1 MLKTINSQFN
11 LNFDNDFSKWEILSY
26 QNISDKIFLIIWSKK
41 DKTELFQN
49 LKKDILLL
57 YSQYIANSSPENSFE
72 NLIKE
77 INEKYKNEI
86 KNKKENWDNLDII
99 LALSSWNNLYLT
111 QTWNAECY
119 LIRNWRLNIILEWLV
134 NSENNWNENQEDEN
148 LFENIASWIFSND
161 DFVIFSNKRILKRFT
176 AIEIIDFFDKWVAE
190 WVESIEEVYENEEYS
205 VSLIWTHVKSEIESW
220 FWVRSNKIWK
230 FELNLDYITQKFLP
244 YTIKFLT
251 EIFNKTLNFSQNKIE
266 NFIIFL
272 SKKTNKSYEKVQK
285 IFISTVF
292 LWIIFILI
300 TFISFSSQWDSFKKE
315 VYEKYKIEILKID
328 KNLEVAESRAL
339 MWSNIEANAILDKSE
354 ERLDEIFEKWIL
366 REKSLELS
374 SRISKMRDDINKI
387 TRFNSLETKKMI
399 EFSDH
404 LWSWESLKWFFK
416 LNNFLFAYT
425 ENKIFK
431 TAVNKIE
438 ETFDFTEW
446 ERIKIAKW
454 SDDIWLALVITEW
467 NILYTFNWK
476 NFEKQEFVQDKKLKE
491 FTSIETY
498 SKYFYLLDN
507 WNNWA
512 LNNTISW
519 TWVVV
524 EILENSE
531 NKWNIWKYWKKYQW
545 FSLPSDYL
553 EGEDLSSA
561 ISVAIDWSVYILH
574 KDWFISQYYSW
585 KSVNFQYKWVSSI
598 IKDATKIYTEPDF
611 SKIYLQDFINNK
623 IILIQKTKNW
633 WEFLKQY
640 IFETEKIID
649 FKVDINEQEMIAL
662 WENMIYKISLM
673 WL

>member
-1 MLKTINSQFN
+1 MLKTIKSQFN

-26 QNISDKIFLIIWSKK
+26 QNISDEIYLILWSKD
-41 DKTELFQN
+41 DKSELFEN
-49 LKKDILLL
+49 LKKDVLIL
-57 YSQYIANSSPENSFE
+57 YSQFIVNNNSEISFE
-72 NLIKE
+72 NLVKE
-77 INEKYKNEI
+77 INDKYKDQV
-86 KNKKENWDNLDII
+86 KNNLNII

-119 LIRNWRLNIILEWLV
+119 LIRNWRLNIILESSINWS
-134 NSENNWNENQEDEN
+134 NSENNLESNEEES

-190 WVESIEEVYENEEYS
+190 WVEAIEEVYENEEYS
-205 VSLIWTHVKSEIESW
+205 VSLIWVHVKTEIESW
-220 FWVRSNKIWK
+220 FWNRWNNLWKPEFSLNYLINILTKKILPIILK
-230 FELNLDYITQKFLP
+230 KLTQF
-244 YTIKFLT
+244 I
-251 EIFNKTLNFSQNKIE
+251 NFFQNKIE
-266 NFIIFL
+266 DFIIFI
-272 SKKTNKSYEKVQK
+272 SKKTNRSYEKTQK

-300 TFISFSSQWDSFKKE
+300 TFISFSYQWDNFKKE

-339 MWSNIEANAILDKSE
+339 MGSNIEANAILDKSE
-354 ERLDEIFEKWIL
+354 ERLDKIFEKWIL

-374 SRISKMRDDINKI
+374 NRISKMRDDINKI
-387 TRFNSLETKKMI
+387 TRFDDLETKKMVD
-399 EFSDH
+399 FSDY
-404 LWSWESLKWFFK
+404 LSEWEVLKWFFK
-416 LNNFLFAYT
+416 LNNFIFAYT

-446 ERIKIAKW
+446 EKIRIAK
-454 SDDIWLALVITEW
+454 SADDIWLALIITEW

-476 NFEKQEFVQDKKLKE
+476 SFEKQEFVQNKKLKE
-491 FTSIETY
+491 FISIETY

-507 WNNWA
+507 WNKNI
-512 LNNTISW
+512 LNNKNAW
-519 TWVVV
+519 TWEVLTSKVD
-524 EILENSE
+524 SE
-531 NKWNIWKYWKKYQW
+531 NKWNIWKYWKKYEW

-553 EGEDLSSA
+553 EGEDMSTA
-561 ISVAIDWSVYILH
+561 ISIAIDWSVYVLH
-574 KDWFISQYYSW
+574 KGWFISQYYSW

-598 IKDATKIYTEPDF
+598 IKDAEKIYTEPDF
-611 SKIYLQDFINNK
+611 SKIYLQDFKNNK

-640 IFETEKIID
+640 IFEWEKILD
-649 FKVDINEQEMIAL
+649 FKVDINEQEMIVL
-662 WENMIYKISLM
+662 WENKIYKISLM